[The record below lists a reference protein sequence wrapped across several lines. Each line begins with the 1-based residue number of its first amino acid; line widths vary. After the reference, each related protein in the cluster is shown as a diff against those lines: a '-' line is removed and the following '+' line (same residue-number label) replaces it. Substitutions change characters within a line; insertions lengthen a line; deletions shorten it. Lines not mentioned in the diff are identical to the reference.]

1 MTKENKADDLDNMS
15 FENAI
20 KELESIV
27 EELEGSE
34 LSLDDA
40 VSAYERG
47 AKLKNICQKRLD
59 EARLK
64 VEKIKDF
71 DKSDKALETQKKL

>member
-1 MTKENKADDLDNMS
+1 MS

-20 KELESIV
+20 KELEAIV
-27 EELEGSE
+27 EELEGNE
-34 LSLDDA
+34 ISLDDA

-71 DKSDKALETQKKL
+71 DKGDKALET

>member
-1 MTKENKADDLDNMS
+1 MTKENKADDLDSMS

-20 KELESIV
+20 KELEAIV
-27 EELEGSE
+27 EELEGNE
-34 LSLDDA
+34 ISLDDA

-71 DKSDKALETQKKL
+71 DKSGKALGT

>member
-1 MTKENKADDLDNMS
+1 MTRENKADDFDSMS

-20 KELESIV
+20 KELEAIV
-27 EELEGSE
+27 EELEGNE
-34 LSLDDA
+34 ISLDDA

-71 DKSDKALETQKKL
+71 DKSGKALET

>member
-1 MTKENKADDLDNMS
+1 MNKENKSDDLDNMS

-20 KELESIV
+20 KELEAIV
-27 EELEGSE
+27 EKLEGSE
-34 LSLDDA
+34 ISLDDA

-71 DKSDKALETQKKL
+71 DKSDKALET

>member
-20 KELESIV
+20 KELEAIV
-27 EELEGSE
+27 EELEGNE
-34 LSLDDA
+34 ISLDDA

-71 DKSDKALETQKKL
+71 DKSDKALET

>member
-1 MTKENKADDLDNMS
+1 MTKEKKTDEFENMS

-20 KELESIV
+20 KELEEIV
-27 EELEGSE
+27 EELEGNE
-34 LSLDDA
+34 ISLDDA

-71 DKSDKALETQKKL
+71 DKGDKELET

>member
-20 KELESIV
+20 KELEAIV
-27 EELEGSE
+27 EELEGNE
-34 LSLDDA
+34 ISLDDA

-71 DKSDKALETQKKL
+71 DKGDKALET

>member
-1 MTKENKADDLDNMS
+1 MTKEKKTDEFENMS

-20 KELESIV
+20 KELEAIV
-27 EELEGSE
+27 EELEGNE
-34 LSLDDA
+34 ISLDDA

-71 DKSDKALETQKKL
+71 DKGDKELET

>member
-1 MTKENKADDLDNMS
+1 MTKENKSDDLDNMS

-27 EELEGSE
+27 EELEGNE
-34 LSLDDA
+34 ISLDDA

-71 DKSDKALETQKKL
+71 DKSDKALET

>member
-1 MTKENKADDLDNMS
+1 MTKEKKTDEFENMS

-20 KELESIV
+20 KELEEIV
-27 EELEGSE
+27 EELEGNE
-34 LSLDDA
+34 ISLDDA

-71 DKSDKALETQKKL
+71 DKGDKALET

>member
-20 KELESIV
+20 KELEAIV
-27 EELEGSE
+27 EELEGNE
-34 LSLDDA
+34 ISLDDA

-71 DKSDKALETQKKL
+71 DKSGKALGT

>member
-20 KELESIV
+20 KELEAIV

-34 LSLDDA
+34 ISLDDA
-40 VSAYERG
+40 VNAYERG

-71 DKSDKALETQKKL
+71 DKSDKALET

>member
-1 MTKENKADDLDNMS
+1 MTKEKKTDEFENMS

-20 KELESIV
+20 KELEAIV
-27 EELEGSE
+27 EELEGNE
-34 LSLDDA
+34 ISLDDA

-71 DKSDKALETQKKL
+71 DKGDKALET

>member
-1 MTKENKADDLDNMS
+1 MTKEKRTDEFENMS

-20 KELESIV
+20 KELEAIV
-27 EELEGSE
+27 EELEGNE
-34 LSLDDA
+34 ISLDDA

-71 DKSDKALETQKKL
+71 DKGDKALET

>member
-1 MTKENKADDLDNMS
+1 MTKENKADDLDSMS

-20 KELESIV
+20 KELEAIV
-27 EELEGSE
+27 EELEGNE
-34 LSLDDA
+34 ISLDDA

-71 DKSDKALETQKKL
+71 DKVDKNIEN

>member
-1 MTKENKADDLDNMS
+1 MTKENKADDLDSMS

-20 KELESIV
+20 KELEAIV
-27 EELEGSE
+27 EELEGNE
-34 LSLDDA
+34 ISLDDA

-71 DKSDKALETQKKL
+71 DKSDKALET

>member
-20 KELESIV
+20 KELEAIV
-27 EELEGSE
+27 EELEGNE
-34 LSLDDA
+34 ISLDDA

-71 DKSDKALETQKKL
+71 DKADKALET

>member
-1 MTKENKADDLDNMS
+1 MTKEKKTDEFENMS

-20 KELESIV
+20 KELEEIV
-27 EELEGSE
+27 EELEGNE
-34 LSLDDA
+34 ISLDDA

-71 DKSDKALETQKKL
+71 DKGNKALET